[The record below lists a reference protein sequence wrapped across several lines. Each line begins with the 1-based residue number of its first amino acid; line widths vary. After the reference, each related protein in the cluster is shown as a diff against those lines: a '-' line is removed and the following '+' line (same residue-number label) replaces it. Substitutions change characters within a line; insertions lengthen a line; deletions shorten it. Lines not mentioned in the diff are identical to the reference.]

1 MSNGRNDEREFE
13 QRLDALTH
21 ADPGPSSS
29 DLAEA
34 RLMLK
39 RALAREQGASGASGA
54 GEVSTLHP
62 APVRELSAK
71 RWVWLASQAAGF
83 VLLVVL
89 LVPVV
94 PRMLPAR
101 SAKTVRVDL
110 VANLADEARSMH
122 ERLKPYLPSLPSLP
136 SLPAFPLPDVLPI
149 DDSSKGSTDG
159 YSEMRSRPAD
169 GLLDWIQPLHSDAR

>member
-1 MSNGRNDEREFE
+1 MSSERNDERRDREFE
-13 QRLDALTH
+13 QRVDALFH

-39 RALAREQGASGASGA
+39 RTLAREGGGI
-54 GEVSTLHP
+54 STLHP
-62 APVRELSAK
+62 APVRELAAK
-71 RWVWLASQAAGF
+71 RWLWLASQAAGF

-94 PRMLPAR
+94 PRVLPAR
-101 SAKTVRVDL
+101 TPKTARVDL

-122 ERLKPYLPSLPSLP
+122 ERLKPYLPSLPSF
-136 SLPAFPLPDVLPI
+136 SSFPALPLPDVLPM
-149 DDSSKGSTDG
+149 DDSSKDP
-159 YSEMRSRPAD
+159 SEMRTRPAD

>member
-39 RALAREQGASGASGA
+39 RALAREQGASGA

-101 SAKTVRVDL
+101 SAK
-110 VANLADEARSMH
+110 
-122 ERLKPYLPSLPSLP
+122 
-136 SLPAFPLPDVLPI
+136 
-149 DDSSKGSTDG
+149 
-159 YSEMRSRPAD
+159 
-169 GLLDWIQPLHSDAR
+169 